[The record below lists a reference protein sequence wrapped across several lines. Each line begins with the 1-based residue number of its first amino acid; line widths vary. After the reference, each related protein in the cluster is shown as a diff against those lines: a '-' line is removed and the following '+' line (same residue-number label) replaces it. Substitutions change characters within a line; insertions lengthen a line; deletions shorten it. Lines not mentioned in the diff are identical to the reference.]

1 MPTTDSSQE
10 QATGS
15 ATPSF
20 AEQYA
25 RYARESADLMQQ
37 ISAKAP
43 QLATVLEQL
52 NEGCNSRRIE
62 LASPVQAPDR
72 RRLLAARGP
81 RGSLLDTAAGLLS
94 HAFPGVAPLFH
105 GCRAFLQLKMIK
117 NNRQA

>member
-1 MPTTDSSQE
+1 MTTTDSSQE
-10 QATGS
+10 QAS
-15 ATPSF
+15 KSEAPSF
-20 AEQYA
+20 AQQYA

-52 NEGCNSRRIE
+52 NEGCSQRRIE
-62 LASPVQAPDR
+62 LAAPAPVQR
-72 RRLLAARGP
+72 RRRAGRRP
-81 RGSLLDTAAGLLS
+81 EGSLLDTAAGLLS

-117 NNRQA
+117 NNKQA

>member
-1 MPTTDSSQE
+1 MSTTDSSQE
-10 QATGS
+10 QTSTMA
-15 ATPSF
+15 APSF
-20 AEQYA
+20 AQQYA

-52 NEGCNSRRIE
+52 NEGCSQRRIE
-62 LASPVQAPDR
+62 LASTAQTPVQR
-72 RRLLAARGP
+72 RRYAGRRP
-81 RGSLLDTAAGLLS
+81 DGSLLDIAASLLS

-117 NNRQA
+117 NNKQA